1 MSEHDVS
8 IFCAQET
15 DIERM
20 EFLCLVLTI
29 IGICLL
35 DISDILISI
44 DHLTD
49 GVQQPIPHH
58 DTFLSVL

>member
-1 MSEHDVS
+1 MSEYDLS
-8 IFCAQET
+8 IFWAQET
-15 DIERM
+15 DIERVK
-20 EFLCLVLTI
+20 FLRLVLAI

-44 DHLTD
+44 DHLTY

-58 DTFLSVL
+58 DAFLSVL